1 MGQRQELPLIR
12 SELSDEAGC
21 FPSAGLTGITSRPM
35 VRVRA
40 LSCGQ
45 LQQLHDIALA
55 RNSRHISVMR

>member
-21 FPSAGLTGITSRPM
+21 FPSAGLTGITSRPIA
-35 VRVRA
+35 RVQA

-45 LQQLHDIALA
+45 LLQPHGIALT